1 MSEQYDSNQQP
12 QQQYQPEQQQ
22 YQPQYQDQQQY
33 QQYQQQQYQQ
43 PYQQQYQQ
51 PYQQQQYQ
59 QPYQQQYQQPYQQQ
73 PYQQPYQQQYAA
85 APAKSAT
92 TLIILSVLEFLFCGG
107 LFAIIPLVFAIQAN
121 SAYNMGDIAGGDAK
135 AKTAKTALIIILCV
149 GILAYVALFALG
161 GIAALS
167 S

>member
-43 PYQQQYQQ
+43 PYQQQ
-51 PYQQQQYQ
+51 
-59 QPYQQQYQQPYQQQ
+59 
-73 PYQQPYQQQYAA
+73 YQQPYQQQYAA

>member
-33 QQYQQQQYQQ
+33 QQYQQQPYQQQPYQQ

-51 PYQQQQYQ
+51 
-59 QPYQQQYQQPYQQQ
+59 QPYQQQ
-73 PYQQPYQQQYAA
+73 YQQPYQQQYAA

>member
-33 QQYQQQQYQQ
+33 QQYQQQ
-43 PYQQQYQQ
+43 PY
-51 PYQQQQYQ
+51 QQQYQ
-59 QPYQQQYQQPYQQQ
+59 QPYQQQYQQQPYQQQ
-73 PYQQPYQQQYAA
+73 YQQPYQQQYAA

>member
-22 YQPQYQDQQQY
+22 YQQ

-43 PYQQQYQQ
+43 PYQQQQ
-51 PYQQQQYQ
+51 
-59 QPYQQQYQQPYQQQ
+59 
-73 PYQQPYQQQYAA
+73 YQQPYQQQYAA